1 MRQSIERF
9 NIARPFVIR
18 NNVQAD
24 SFKALEAYR
33 MRSVVEMDFGQ
44 FKSWDDGDRLRCTR
58 SFLGKLFALLLCHS
72 V

>member
-1 MRQSIERF
+1 
-9 NIARPFVIR
+9 
-18 NNVQAD
+18 
-24 SFKALEAYR
+24 